1 MKIKTDVAKNTKRGQ
16 NSDYENDG
24 DGALGTR
31 HSKKQSHHMR
41 IASSGKNPSDKDHP
55 SRSDH
60 NELASIE
67 DRSFDPDHEPRK
79 EGSMKMKH
87 SPSVAEILPNIDG
100 LSEGGS
106 IGGMND
112 KSLKRGSHSRSPGRV
127 KAHVTD
133 NEEDVDYGT
142 LNRDNK

>member
-1 MKIKTDVAKNTKRGQ
+1 
-16 NSDYENDG
+16 
-24 DGALGTR
+24 
-31 HSKKQSHHMR
+31 MR
-41 IASSGKNPSDKDHP
+41 IASSGRNPQDEEHP

-87 SPSVAEILPNIDG
+87 SPSVAEIGIIPNMDG
-100 LSEGGS
+100 LSDGGS
-106 IGGMND
+106 IGGGAVD
-112 KSLKRGSHSRSPGRV
+112 KAQRKGSISRSPARV
-127 KAHVTD
+127 GSHVTD
-133 NEEDVDYGT
+133 NEDERDQSEYRS

>member
-1 MKIKTDVAKNTKRGQ
+1 M
-16 NSDYENDG
+16 NSDYEQEDH
-24 DGALGTR
+24 AA
-31 HSKKQSHHMR
+31 HSKQHQMR
-41 IASSGKNPSDKDHP
+41 IASSGRNPQDEEHP

-87 SPSVAEILPNIDG
+87 SPSVAEIGIIQNMDG
-100 LSEGGS
+100 LSDGGS
-106 IGGMND
+106 IGGGAVD
-112 KSLKRGSHSRSPGRV
+112 KGQRKGSISRSPARV
-127 KAHVTD
+127 ASHVTD
-133 NEEDVDYGT
+133 NEDDRDPSEYRS